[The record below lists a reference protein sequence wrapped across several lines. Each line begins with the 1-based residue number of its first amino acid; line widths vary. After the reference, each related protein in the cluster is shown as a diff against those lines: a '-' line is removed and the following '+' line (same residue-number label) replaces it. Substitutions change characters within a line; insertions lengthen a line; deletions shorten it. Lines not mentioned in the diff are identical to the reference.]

1 MVLRS
6 SSESLSAGGGLQVA
20 GRGELLGHSLQGPP
34 LQVRQLVPQRLEQ
47 PGRLASRGQESQ
59 QLQLRLLL
67 GQPAMQPS
75 HQHCLLQV
83 LPLAV
88 LLPLVLVL
96 EQVPVPLQ
104 PRPGVL

>member
-6 SSESLSAGGGLQVA
+6 SSESLSAGGGLRAA
-20 GRGELLGHSLQGPP
+20 GRGELLGQFLQDPP
-34 LQVRQLVPQRLEQ
+34 QQVRQLVPQRLEQ
-47 PGRLASRGQESQ
+47 PGRLASREQESQ
-59 QLQLRLLL
+59 LLQLRLLL
-67 GQPAMQPS
+67 GRPAMRPS
-75 HQHCLLQV
+75 HRRCLLRV
-83 LPLAV
+83 LPLAP